1 MKKLVHTIIFTLL
14 LSNTFSLLAQVEPED
29 VALDKNEFEES
40 YYESLLQKGIENY
53 DKAISSLEKCLKS
66 QPENAVIYHELGK
79 NYFFRKDFL
88 NAEASFLKATQLD
101 TKNKWYLIGLFD
113 VYYETK
119 NYNQAV
125 LIAQKIIPF
134 DKKYRED
141 LVSLYIYTQQN
152 DKALV
157 LINELDQDVGNTE
170 MRDRYKLEILSQNKK
185 QVFGK
190 NELEKAIEKTPLI
203 EENYLSLIYL
213 YSDNNQEEKARQV
226 AEKLQKNIPS
236 SDWAH
241 VFLFKYHVNENR
253 GENASKSLEI
263 VLKSDKIDKK
273 IKFKMYNEFLIFV
286 LKNPSYEAQLNKATS
301 YFENDPEFNVYKEV
315 GKFYYG
321 KNNWEMAIKN
331 LEKAKDN
338 DLETNVFLLAS
349 YEEVKD
355 FEKLQKAASN
365 LIDIYPNQPEYY
377 FFAGKASNGLK
388 KYKAAIDFLES
399 GLEFVVQN
407 VNLEIDFLNQLVET
421 YVATGNN
428 KKAEEYLEKVKNLK
442 KTKK

>member
-1 MKKLVHTIIFTLL
+1 MKKTLQIIIFSFLL
-14 LSNTFSLLAQVEPED
+14 GHTHLLLAQVEPQD
-29 VALDKNEFEES
+29 VALEKNEFEES

-53 DKAISSLEKCLKS
+53 DKAIIALEKCLKS
-66 QPENAVIYHELGK
+66 QPENAVIYNELGK
-79 NYFFRKDFL
+79 NYFFRKDYS

-101 TKNKWYLIGLFD
+101 TKNKWYLIGLYD

-125 LIAQKIIPF
+125 LVAQKIIVF

-185 QVFGK
+185 QLFGK
-190 NELEKAIEKTPLI
+190 SELEKAIEKTPQI
-203 EENYLSLIYL
+203 EENYLLLIYL
-213 YSDNNQEEKARQV
+213 YSDNNEEEKARQV
-226 AEKLQKNIPS
+226 AEKLKKNIPTS
-236 SDWAH
+236 TWPS
-241 VFLFKYHVNENR
+241 VFLFKYYINENKA
-253 GENASKSLEI
+253 EEASKSLDI
-263 VLKSDKIDKK
+263 VLKSNSIDKK

-286 LKNPSYEAQLNKATS
+286 LKNPLYETQLNAATT
-301 YFENDPEFNVYKEV
+301 YFEKDPEFNVYKEV
-315 GKFYYG
+315 GKFYYK
-321 KNNWEMAIKN
+321 KNNWELAIKN
-331 LEKAKDN
+331 LEKASDT
-338 DLETNVFLLAS
+338 DLETNIFLLAS
-349 YEEVKD
+349 YEEIKD
-355 FEKLQKAASN
+355 FEKLQKTASN

-377 FFAGKASNGLK
+377 FFAGKASHELK
-388 KYKAAIDFLES
+388 KYKPAMDFLES
-399 GLEFVVQN
+399 GLEFVVEN
-407 VNLEIDFLNQLVET
+407 INLEVDFLNQLSKT
-421 YVATGNN
+421 SMSIGNN